1 MIFVL
6 FYDNMYMLSIILRK
20 KGASS
25 MEIKQFIRHYP
36 FSAKS
41 DGDMEIY
48 DLNREKRI
56 ISERYEAEERLL
68 NAIASGDESAAVEA
82 LTAYGELMSSPSQT
96 PKPTSP
102 DNLRDFKNSVL
113 VMNTLFRKAI
123 ERGHVHPIYL
133 HSASSDFGARIE
145 KTENMAAFEA
155 LIREMIATYCRL
167 VREYSLSAYS
177 APVRKAIIFI
187 DLNLSSPISTREIA
201 ADQFITPNYL
211 SARFK
216 QETGKNVTD
225 YILERRVS
233 IARKLLTTS
242 SLSVQSVASA
252 VGIDDASYFSKQ
264 FKRII
269 GLSPLQYRS
278 THRRA

>member
-1 MIFVL
+1 
-6 FYDNMYMLSIILRK
+6 
-20 KGASS
+20 